1 MTKQLDI
8 KEYVQQEKERLR
20 QADIEPLHIVIIDPT
35 NHDAGN
41 QLYLHGILKD
51 FSSLGWKTTVESVTT
66 QEEYETA
73 KLKAQQYEGID
84 AIFTLR
90 PARSEIV
97 LRDADISPLYDAE
110 GIHPNALVLPATVR
124 GILDYLDACGFKYE
138 GKRAV
143 VIGRS
148 KHVGLPMARELLKRN
163 MTVTVCHS
171 KTTDTDKIYLC
182 GNVDLIISA
191 VGKPWSLQRWMVDVN
206 AIVVDVGI
214 NEYKG
219 RIVGDFKEDEWVWG
233 DGWSTPVPG
242 GVGQLTRLGLIKNCI
257 DLTRRKS

>member
-90 PARSEIV
+90 PAREGLT
-97 LRDADISPLYDAE
+97 LRDSDISPLYDAE

-163 MTVTVCHS
+163 MTVSVCHS

-182 GNVDLIISA
+182 GNVDLVISA